1 MKLNVR
7 QIPTKK
13 HVQAVVAIAAQGLLA
28 ATLVMAVEPNSRT
41 FSAGEQVKVQGVIIS
56 RNGDVLKLRGDDEAI
71 GTIDLTSDT
80 KIQMKRSFGRKT
92 AMQIDALVPGLHIEA
107 QGKGNDKGE
116 LMADKVTF
124 DPNSMRASRQI
135 DTRVHPLEERTG
147 SLEGRAG
154 QLEGRAGQME
164 TRQGQLEGEEKQ
176 TEQQV
181 GQVKTEA
188 DQANQ
193 GVTDVNGRVSNLD
206 NYKEELT
213 KTIYFRLNSA
223 ALSPDDKKDLDDL
236 AQKALSEKAYIIE
249 VAGYADST
257 GKAAKNQV
265 LSDRRANAVIQYLEQ
280 NSNVEPRRIL
290 TPAAMGT
297 SHPAADNSTPDGRKQ
312 NRRVE
317 VKVLVNQGVVA
328 GSNASSNA
336 GSKQP
341 GESSQE

>member
-1 MKLNVR
+1 MK
-7 QIPTKK
+7 
-13 HVQAVVAIAAQGLLA
+13 HIAARYTRTGIAFVAQGLLA
-28 ATLVMAVEPNSRT
+28 ATLVLAVEPNTRT
-41 FSAGEQVKVQGVIIS
+41 FSAGDQVKVQGVIIS
-56 RNGDVLKLRGDDEAI
+56 RTGDVLKLRGDDEAI
-71 GTIDLTSDT
+71 GTIDLTGET

-92 AMQIDALVPGLHIEA
+92 AMQVDALVPGLHIEA
-107 QGKGNDKGE
+107 QGKGNEKGE
-116 LMADKVTF
+116 LLAEKVTF

-154 QLEGRAGQME
+154 QLENRAGQME
-164 TRQGQLEGEEKQ
+164 TRQGQLEGQEKQ

-213 KTIYFRLNSA
+213 KTIYFRLNST
-223 ALSPDDKKDLDDL
+223 ALSADDKKELDDL
-236 AQKALSEKAYIIE
+236 AQKALSEKAYVIE
-249 VAGYADST
+249 VAGYADTT
-257 GKAAKNQV
+257 GKAAKNQL
-265 LSDRRANAVIQYLEQ
+265 LSDRRANVVIQYLEQ

-297 SHPAADNSTPDGRKQ
+297 SHPAADNKTPEGRKE

-328 GSNASSNA
+328 GSNASSSTA
-336 GSKQP
+336 SKQP
-341 GESSQE
+341 GESNQQ